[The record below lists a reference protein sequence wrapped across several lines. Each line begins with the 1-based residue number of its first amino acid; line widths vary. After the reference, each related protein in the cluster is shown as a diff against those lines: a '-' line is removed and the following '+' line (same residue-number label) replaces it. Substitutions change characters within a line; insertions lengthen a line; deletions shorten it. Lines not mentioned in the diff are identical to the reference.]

1 MGRRQGT
8 EEAAQAKGIVLKGVD
23 LETGRELF
31 SFPLGPTIA
40 PGLFCTCCSCCCCC
54 DDRPRPPKPTDPTG
68 PTVPA

>member
-40 PGLFCTCCSCCCCC
+40 PGLFLHLLLLLLLL
-54 DDRPRPPKPTDPTG
+54 R
-68 PTVPA
+68 